1 MVAVLLNGVDNA
13 NMSNTKQLK
22 QYARQMARK
31 YGIDPELFV
40 RQIQMESGFNPR
52 AKSGA
57 GAVGI
62 AQFMPS
68 TAKGMGFTAGVNPL
82 RDLEMAAKLMAGHLK
97 NNNGRYDL
105 ALAAYNAGQGNVNKH
120 GGVPPFKETQN
131 YVRNILGNKNKRF
144 KTKEALAQVSTN
156 QQPLQGQVQQ
166 GNLYYPQN
174 IERIQNLQLPNPQTM
189 RNTELEQRA
198 IQGMSDFEAALDM
211 FRRGLRS
218 YQELAAQFPNEVA
231 QAGITPEMQ
240 GSFLPQDIRDVMNE
254 AASVRPSNADIEAAN
269 QRVSQQNKE
278 IQDAVAQREQALRD
292 FMQQQ
297 YLAQRQDIANNPAL
311 QRGGYQVNPNNAYN
325 EMVSGVLGSAF
336 SNQPYSGPSL
346 DDIARRRYEAQIANQ
361 YGIPYDQ
368 LVAAQD
374 AVYKNTVEAAKQN
387 MQNAIIMYQR
397 GEINTAELMKA
408 MQANQAAV
416 NKMQQGANEKYL
428 EFLGKVAPNMITQ
441 AGGIQRANINA
452 QSDTNRQAGV
462 NAANMANNYANAN
475 YGLYGQVYG
484 DLTDTNI
491 AEAQMLAKKYGLDT
505 NNMTQQDWIAL
516 ARAKQDED
524 TRRYE
529 QDRNINNFYKTA
541 TGLGAASQVY
551 NLDPTALANQFG
563 VSIDPAST
571 QIRPT
576 VRTNQTLSPS
586 GLFQGL
592 IPQVQS
598 RNQMLEQEMNNNG
611 VTY

>member
-1 MVAVLLNGVDNA
+1 MTNNK
-13 NMSNTKQLK
+13 NQLK
-22 QYARQMARK
+22 QYAKQMARK

-131 YVRNILGNKNKRF
+131 YVRNILGKNNNKNKRF
-144 KTKEALAQVSTN
+144 KTKEVLAQVSTN
-156 QQPLQGQVQQ
+156 QQPLQGQIQQ
-166 GNLYYPQN
+166 SNLSYPQG

-278 IQDAVAQREQALRD
+278 IQDVLAQREQGLRD

-311 QRGGYQVNPNNAYN
+311 QRGGYYLDPRDAELAIRGRTAIGLATGHPEMIGNAN
-325 EMVSGVLGSAF
+325 
-336 SNQPYSGPSL
+336 
-346 DDIARRRYEAQIANQ
+346 DIARARYEAQIANQ

-374 AVYKNTVEAAKQN
+374 AVYKNAVEAAKQN

-397 GEINTAELMKA
+397 GDINTAELMKA
-408 MQANQAAV
+408 MQANQATV
-416 NKMQQGANEKYL
+416 NGMQQGANEKYL
-428 EFLGKVAPNMITQ
+428 EFLGKVVPDMVTQ
-441 AGGIQRANINA
+441 AGGVQRAGINA
-452 QSDTNRQAGV
+452 QSDINRQAGV

-491 AEAQMLAKKYGLDT
+491 AEAQMLAKKYGIDA

-516 ARAKQDED
+516 AKAKQDED
-524 TRRYE
+524 TRRYN
-529 QDRNINNFYKTA
+529 QDRNVNNYYKLT

-551 NLDPTALANQFG
+551 NLDPVALANQFG
-563 VSIDPAST
+563 VPIDQAST

>member
-1 MVAVLLNGVDNA
+1 MTNSKN
-13 NMSNTKQLK
+13 QLK
-22 QYARQMARK
+22 QYARQMAQK

-82 RDLEMAAKLMAGHLK
+82 RDLEMAAKLMAGHLR

-131 YVRNILGNKNKRF
+131 YVRNILGKKNKRF

-189 RNTELEQRA
+189 RNPELEQRA

-240 GSFLPQDIRDVMNE
+240 GSFLPQDVRDIMNE
-254 AASVRPSNADIEAAN
+254 AAAVRPSNADIEAAN

-278 IQDAVAQREQALRD
+278 IQNTLTQREQALRD

-297 YLAQRQDIANNPAL
+297 YLAQRQDIANNPTL
-311 QRGGYQVNPNNAYN
+311 QRGGYYLDPRDAELAIRGRTAIGLATGRPDMIGNAN
-325 EMVSGVLGSAF
+325 
-336 SNQPYSGPSL
+336 
-346 DDIARRRYEAQIANQ
+346 DIARARYEAQIANQ

-397 GEINTAELMKA
+397 GDINTAELMKA
-408 MQANQAAV
+408 MQSNQAAV
-416 NKMQQGANEKYL
+416 NSMQQGANEKYL
-428 EFLGKVAPNMITQ
+428 EFLGKVVPDMVTQ
-441 AGGIQRANINA
+441 AGGVQRANINA

-491 AEAQMLAKKYGLDT
+491 AEAQMLARKYGYDL

-524 TRRYE
+524 TRRYT

>member
-1 MVAVLLNGVDNA
+1 MTN
-13 NMSNTKQLK
+13 SNKNKLI

-52 AKSGA
+52 AKSKA

-82 RDLEMAAKLMAGHLK
+82 LDLEMAAKLMVGHLR

-105 ALAAYNAGQGNVNKH
+105 ALAAYNAGQGNVNKY

-131 YVRNILGNKNKRF
+131 YVRNILGNKNKRI

-189 RNTELEQRA
+189 RNPELEQRA

-240 GSFLPQDIRDVMNE
+240 GSFLPQDVRDIMNE
-254 AASVRPSNADIEAAN
+254 AAAVRPSNADIEAAN

-278 IQDAVAQREQALRD
+278 IRDTLSQREQGLRD

-311 QRGGYQVNPNNAYN
+311 QRGGYNVNPDNAYS
-325 EMVSGVLGSAF
+325 EMVSGVLGSTF
-336 SNQPYSGPSL
+336 SNNPYSGPSL
-346 DDIARRRYEAQIANQ
+346 DDIARRRYEAQVANQ

-374 AVYKNTVEAAKQN
+374 AVYKNTVDAAKQN

-397 GEINTAELMKA
+397 GDMNTAELMKA

-416 NKMQQGANEKYL
+416 NGMQQKADEKYL
-428 EFLGKVAPNMITQ
+428 ELLGKIGSNAVTQ
-441 AGGIQRANINA
+441 AGGVQRANINA
-452 QSDTNRQAGV
+452 QSDANRQAGV

-491 AEAQMLAKKYGLDT
+491 AEAQMLAKKYGYDL

-524 TRRYE
+524 NRRYN
-529 QDRNINNFYKTA
+529 QDRDINNFYKTA

-563 VSIDPAST
+563 VPINPETT

>member
-1 MVAVLLNGVDNA
+1 MVNNK
-13 NMSNTKQLK
+13 NQLK
-22 QYARQMARK
+22 QYARQMALK

-120 GGVPPFKETQN
+120 KGVPPFKETQN
-131 YVRNILGNKNKRF
+131 YVRNILGGKSPKQF

-156 QQPLQGQVQQ
+156 QAPLQGQIQQ
-166 GNLYYPQN
+166 AQNAGLYYPQG
-174 IERIQNLQLPNPQTM
+174 IERVQNLQLPNPQTM

-198 IQGMSDFEAALDM
+198 VQGMSDFETALDM
-211 FRRGLRS
+211 FRRGMRS

-231 QAGITPEMQ
+231 QAGITPDMQ
-240 GSFLPQDIRDVMNE
+240 GSFLPQDLRDVMNE
-254 AASVRPSNADIEAAN
+254 AASIRPTNQDIEAAN
-269 QRVSQQNKE
+269 QRISQQNKT
-278 IQDAVAQREQALRD
+278 IQDAVGQREQALRD

-311 QRGGYQVNPNNAYN
+311 QRGGYYLDPRDAELAIRGRAAIGLATGRPDMIGNAN
-325 EMVSGVLGSAF
+325 
-336 SNQPYSGPSL
+336 
-346 DDIARRRYEAQIANQ
+346 DIARARYEAQIANQ

-397 GEINTAELMKA
+397 GEMNTAELMKA

-416 NKMQQGANEKYL
+416 NSMRQGANEKYL
-428 EFLGKVAPNMITQ
+428 EFLGKVAPAMVNQ
-441 AGGIQRANINA
+441 AGGIQRASINA
-452 QSDTNRQAGV
+452 QSDVNRQAGV

-475 YGLYGQVYG
+475 YGLYGQVYNN
-484 DLTDTNI
+484 LTDTNI
-491 AEAQMLAKKYGLDT
+491 AEAQILARKYGYDI
-505 NNMTQQDWIAL
+505 NNMTQQDWIAV
-516 ARAKQDED
+516 AKAKQDED

-551 NLDPTALANQFG
+551 NLDPVALANQTG
-563 VSIDPAST
+563 VTINQDAT

-576 VRTNQTLSPS
+576 TRTNQTLTPS

-598 RNQMLEQEMNNNG
+598 RNQALEEEMQNNG

>member
-1 MVAVLLNGVDNA
+1 MTNSKN
-13 NMSNTKQLK
+13 QLK
-22 QYARQMARK
+22 QYARQMAQK

-52 AKSGA
+52 AKSSA

-82 RDLEMAAKLMAGHLK
+82 RDLEMAAKLMAGHLR

-120 GGVPPFKETQN
+120 GGVPPFRETQN
-131 YVRNILGNKNKRF
+131 YVRNILGNKNKRI

-189 RNTELEQRA
+189 RNPELEQRA
-198 IQGMSDFEAALDM
+198 VQGMSDFEAALDM

-240 GSFLPQDIRDVMNE
+240 GSFLPQDVRDIMNE
-254 AASVRPSNADIEAAN
+254 AAAVRPSNADIEAAN

-278 IQDAVAQREQALRD
+278 IQDVLSQREQGLRD

-297 YLAQRQDIANNPAL
+297 YQAQRQDVANNPTL
-311 QRGGYQVNPNNAYN
+311 QRGGYYLDPRDAELAIRGRTAIGLATGRPDMIGNAN
-325 EMVSGVLGSAF
+325 
-336 SNQPYSGPSL
+336 
-346 DDIARRRYEAQIANQ
+346 DIARARYEAQIANQ

-397 GEINTAELMKA
+397 GDINTAELMKA
-408 MQANQAAV
+408 LQSNQATV
-416 NKMQQGANEKYL
+416 NNMQKDANEKYL
-428 EFLGKVAPNMITQ
+428 EFLGKVVPDMVTQ
-441 AGGIQRANINA
+441 AGGVQRAGINA

-491 AEAQMLAKKYGLDT
+491 AEAQMLARKYGYDL

-529 QDRNINNFYKTA
+529 QDRNINNYYKT
-541 TGLGAASQVY
+541 TMGLGAASQVY

-563 VSIDPAST
+563 IPIDPAST

>member
-1 MVAVLLNGVDNA
+1 
-13 NMSNTKQLK
+13 
-22 QYARQMARK
+22 MARK

-82 RDLEMAAKLMAGHLK
+82 RDLEMAAKLMAGHLR

-131 YVRNILGNKNKRF
+131 YVRNILGKKNKRF

-156 QQPLQGQVQQ
+156 QQPLRGQVQQ

-189 RNTELEQRA
+189 RNPELEQRA

-240 GSFLPQDIRDVMNE
+240 GSFLPQDVRDIMNE
-254 AASVRPSNADIEAAN
+254 AAAVRPSNADVEAAN

-278 IQDAVAQREQALRD
+278 IQNVLAQREQALRD

-297 YLAQRQDIANNPAL
+297 YQAQRQDIANNPTL
-311 QRGGYQVNPNNAYN
+311 QRGGYYLDPRDAELAIRGRTAIGLATGRPDMIGNAN
-325 EMVSGVLGSAF
+325 
-336 SNQPYSGPSL
+336 
-346 DDIARRRYEAQIANQ
+346 DIARARYEAQIANQ

-397 GEINTAELMKA
+397 GDMNTAELMKA

-491 AEAQMLAKKYGLDT
+491 AEAQMLAKKYGIDT

>member
-1 MVAVLLNGVDNA
+1 MTNN
-13 NMSNTKQLK
+13 NNKNKLK

-40 RQIQMESGFNPR
+40 KQIQMESGFNPR

-68 TAKGMGFTAGVNPL
+68 TAKGMGFTAGIDPL
-82 RDLEMAAKLMAGHLK
+82 QDLEMAAKLMAGHLR

-120 GGVPPFKETQN
+120 GGVPPFKETRN
-131 YVRNILGNKNKRF
+131 YVRNILNGKRQF

-166 GNLYYPQN
+166 ANLSHPQG
-174 IERIQNLQLPNPQTM
+174 IERVQSLQLPNPQTM
-189 RNTELEQRA
+189 RNAELEQRA
-198 IQGMSDFEAALDM
+198 TQGMSDFEAALDM

-218 YQELAAQFPNEVA
+218 YQELASQFPNEVA

-240 GSFLPQDIRDVMNE
+240 GSFLPQDVRDIMNE
-254 AASVRPSNADIEAAN
+254 AAAVRPSSADIEAAN
-269 QRVSQQNKE
+269 QRVSQQNRE
-278 IQDAVAQREQALRD
+278 IQDTVAQREQALRD

-297 YLAQRQDIANNPAL
+297 YLAQRRDIANNPAL
-311 QRGGYQVNPNNAYN
+311 QRGGYYLDPDQAAYSL
-325 EMVSGVLGSAF
+325 MGDTALGLAYGRPDMIKGVEDA
-336 SNQPYSGPSL
+336 
-346 DDIARRRYEAQIANQ
+346 ARARYQANIANQ

-397 GEINTAELMKA
+397 GDMTTAELMKA

-416 NKMQQGANEKYL
+416 NGMQQGANEKYL
-428 EFLGKVAPNMITQ
+428 EFLGKVVPNMVTQ
-441 AGGIQRANINA
+441 AGGVQRAGINA

-462 NAANMANNYANAN
+462 NAANIANNYANAN

-484 DLTDTNI
+484 NLTDTNI
-491 AEAQMLAKKYGLDT
+491 AEAQMLARKYGYDL
-505 NNMTQQDWIAL
+505 NNMTQQDWIAV
-516 ARAKQDED
+516 AKAKQDED
-524 TRRYE
+524 TRRYN
-529 QDRNINNFYKTA
+529 QDRNVNNYYKLT

-551 NLDPTALANQFG
+551 NLDPVALANQFG
-563 VSIDPAST
+563 VPINQEAT

-576 VRTNQTLSPS
+576 VKTNRTLSPS

>member
-1 MVAVLLNGVDNA
+1 MTNSKN
-13 NMSNTKQLK
+13 QLK
-22 QYARQMARK
+22 QYARQMAQK

-52 AKSGA
+52 AKSSA

-68 TAKGMGFTAGVNPL
+68 TAKGMGFTAGINPL

-131 YVRNILGNKNKRF
+131 YVRNILGNKNKRI

-189 RNTELEQRA
+189 RNPELEQRA
-198 IQGMSDFEAALDM
+198 VQGMSDFEAALDM

-240 GSFLPQDIRDVMNE
+240 GSFLPQDVRDIMNE
-254 AASVRPSNADIEAAN
+254 AAAVRPSNADIEAAN

-278 IQDAVAQREQALRD
+278 IQNTLTQREQALRD

-297 YLAQRQDIANNPAL
+297 YLAQRQDIANNPTL
-311 QRGGYQVNPNNAYN
+311 QRGGYYLDPRDAELAIRGRTAIGLATGRPDMIGNAN
-325 EMVSGVLGSAF
+325 
-336 SNQPYSGPSL
+336 
-346 DDIARRRYEAQIANQ
+346 DIARARYEAQIANQ

-397 GEINTAELMKA
+397 GDINTAELMKA
-408 MQANQAAV
+408 MQSNQATV
-416 NKMQQGANEKYL
+416 NNMQKDANEKYL
-428 EFLGKVAPNMITQ
+428 EFLGKVVPDMVTQ
-441 AGGIQRANINA
+441 AGGVQRAGINA

-491 AEAQMLAKKYGLDT
+491 AEAQMLARKYGYDL

-529 QDRNINNFYKTA
+529 QDRNINNYYKT
-541 TGLGAASQVY
+541 TMGLGAASQVY

-563 VSIDPAST
+563 IPIDPAST

>member
-1 MVAVLLNGVDNA
+1 
-13 NMSNTKQLK
+13 
-22 QYARQMARK
+22 MAQK

-52 AKSGA
+52 AKSSA

-82 RDLEMAAKLMAGHLK
+82 RDLEMAAKLMAGHLR

-120 GGVPPFKETQN
+120 GGVPPFRETQN
-131 YVRNILGNKNKRF
+131 YVRNILGNKNKRI

-189 RNTELEQRA
+189 RNPELEQRA
-198 IQGMSDFEAALDM
+198 VQGMSDFEAALDM

-240 GSFLPQDIRDVMNE
+240 GSFLPQDVRDIMNE
-254 AASVRPSNADIEAAN
+254 AAAVRPSNADIEAAN

-278 IQDAVAQREQALRD
+278 IQDVLSQREQGLRD

-297 YLAQRQDIANNPAL
+297 YQAQRQDIANNPTL
-311 QRGGYQVNPNNAYN
+311 QRGGYYLDPRDAELAIRGRTAIGLATGRPDMIGNAN
-325 EMVSGVLGSAF
+325 
-336 SNQPYSGPSL
+336 
-346 DDIARRRYEAQIANQ
+346 DIARARYEAQIANQ

-397 GEINTAELMKA
+397 GDINTAELMKA
-408 MQANQAAV
+408 LQSNQATV
-416 NKMQQGANEKYL
+416 NNMQKDANEKYL
-428 EFLGKVAPNMITQ
+428 EFLGKVVPDMVTQ
-441 AGGIQRANINA
+441 AGGVQRAGINA

-491 AEAQMLAKKYGLDT
+491 AEAQMLARKYGYDL

-529 QDRNINNFYKTA
+529 QDRNINNYYKT
-541 TGLGAASQVY
+541 TMGLGAASQVY

-563 VSIDPAST
+563 IPIDPAST

>member
-1 MVAVLLNGVDNA
+1 MTINKN
-13 NMSNTKQLK
+13 QLK

-31 YGIDPELFV
+31 YGINPELFV

-68 TAKGMGFTAGVNPL
+68 TAKGMGFTAGINPL
-82 RDLEMAAKLMAGHLK
+82 RDLEMAAKLMAGHLR

-131 YVRNILGNKNKRF
+131 YVRNILGKNNNNKRF

-189 RNTELEQRA
+189 RNPELEQRA

-240 GSFLPQDIRDVMNE
+240 GSFLPQDVRDIMNE
-254 AASVRPSNADIEAAN
+254 AAAVGPSNADVEAAN
-269 QRVSQQNKE
+269 QRASQQNKE
-278 IQDAVAQREQALRD
+278 IQDVLSQREQALRD

-311 QRGGYQVNPNNAYN
+311 QRGGYYLDPRDAELAIRGRTAIGLATGRPDMIGNAN
-325 EMVSGVLGSAF
+325 
-336 SNQPYSGPSL
+336 
-346 DDIARRRYEAQIANQ
+346 DIARARYEAQIANQ

-408 MQANQAAV
+408 MQSNQAAV

-491 AEAQMLAKKYGLDT
+491 AEAQMLAKKYGIDT

-524 TRRYE
+524 TRRYT

-563 VSIDPAST
+563 VPINPETT

>member
-1 MVAVLLNGVDNA
+1 
-13 NMSNTKQLK
+13 
-22 QYARQMARK
+22 MAQK

-52 AKSGA
+52 AKSSA

-131 YVRNILGNKNKRF
+131 YVRNILGNKNKRI

-189 RNTELEQRA
+189 RNPELEQRA
-198 IQGMSDFEAALDM
+198 VQGMSDFEAALDM

-240 GSFLPQDIRDVMNE
+240 GSFLPQDVRDIMNE
-254 AASVRPSNADIEAAN
+254 AAAVRPSNADIEAAN

-278 IQDAVAQREQALRD
+278 IQNTLTQREQALRD

-297 YLAQRQDIANNPAL
+297 YLAQRQDIANNPTL
-311 QRGGYQVNPNNAYN
+311 QRGGYYLDPRDAELAIRGRTAIGLATGRPDMIGNAN
-325 EMVSGVLGSAF
+325 
-336 SNQPYSGPSL
+336 
-346 DDIARRRYEAQIANQ
+346 DIARARYEAQIANQ

-397 GEINTAELMKA
+397 GDINTAELMKA
-408 MQANQAAV
+408 MQSNQATV
-416 NKMQQGANEKYL
+416 NNMQKDANEKYL
-428 EFLGKVAPNMITQ
+428 EFLGKVVPDMVTQ
-441 AGGIQRANINA
+441 AGGVQRAGINA

-491 AEAQMLAKKYGLDT
+491 AEAQMLARKYGYDL

-524 TRRYE
+524 TRRYT

>member
-1 MVAVLLNGVDNA
+1 MTNSKN
-13 NMSNTKQLK
+13 QLK
-22 QYARQMARK
+22 QYARQMAQK

-52 AKSGA
+52 AKSSA

-82 RDLEMAAKLMAGHLK
+82 RDLEMAAKLMAGHLR

-120 GGVPPFKETQN
+120 GGVPPFRETQN
-131 YVRNILGNKNKRF
+131 YVRNILGNKNKII

-189 RNTELEQRA
+189 RNPELEQRA
-198 IQGMSDFEAALDM
+198 VQGMSDFEAALDM

-240 GSFLPQDIRDVMNE
+240 GSFLPQDVRDIMNE
-254 AASVRPSNADIEAAN
+254 AAAVRPSNADIEAAN

-278 IQDAVAQREQALRD
+278 IQDVLSQREQGLRD

-297 YLAQRQDIANNPAL
+297 YQAQRQDVANNPTL
-311 QRGGYQVNPNNAYN
+311 QRGGYYLDPRDAELAIRGRTAIGLATGRPDMIGNAN
-325 EMVSGVLGSAF
+325 
-336 SNQPYSGPSL
+336 
-346 DDIARRRYEAQIANQ
+346 DIARARYEAQIANQ

-397 GEINTAELMKA
+397 GDINTAELMKA
-408 MQANQAAV
+408 LQSNQATV
-416 NKMQQGANEKYL
+416 NNMQKDANEKYL
-428 EFLGKVAPNMITQ
+428 EFLGKVVPDMVTQ
-441 AGGIQRANINA
+441 AGGVQRAGINA

-491 AEAQMLAKKYGLDT
+491 AEAQMLARKYGYDL

-529 QDRNINNFYKTA
+529 QDRNINNYYKT
-541 TGLGAASQVY
+541 TMGLGAASQVY

-563 VSIDPAST
+563 IPIDPAST

>member
-1 MVAVLLNGVDNA
+1 M
-13 NMSNTKQLK
+13 
-22 QYARQMARK
+22 
-31 YGIDPELFV
+31 
-40 RQIQMESGFNPR
+40 
-52 AKSGA
+52 
-57 GAVGI
+57 
-62 AQFMPS
+62 
-68 TAKGMGFTAGVNPL
+68 
-82 RDLEMAAKLMAGHLK
+82 
-97 NNNGRYDL
+97 
-105 ALAAYNAGQGNVNKH
+105 NKH

-131 YVRNILGNKNKRF
+131 YVRNILGKKNKRI
-144 KTKEALAQVSTN
+144 KTKEVLAQVSTN
-156 QQPLQGQVQQ
+156 QQPLQGQIQQ
-166 GNLYYPQN
+166 SNLSYPQG

-189 RNTELEQRA
+189 RNPELEQRA

-240 GSFLPQDIRDVMNE
+240 GSFLPQDVRDIMNE
-254 AASVRPSNADIEAAN
+254 AAAVRPSNADIEAAN

-278 IQDAVAQREQALRD
+278 IQNTLTQREQALRD

-311 QRGGYQVNPNNAYN
+311 QRGGYHVNPDNAYN

-408 MQANQAAV
+408 MQSNQAAV

-491 AEAQMLAKKYGLDT
+491 AEAQMLAKKYGIDT

-524 TRRYE
+524 TRRYT

-563 VSIDPAST
+563 VPIDPAST

>member
-1 MVAVLLNGVDNA
+1 MTNSKN
-13 NMSNTKQLK
+13 QLK
-22 QYARQMARK
+22 QYARQMAQK

-68 TAKGMGFTAGVNPL
+68 TAKSMGFTAGVNPL
-82 RDLEMAAKLMAGHLK
+82 RDLEMAAKLMAGHLR

-131 YVRNILGNKNKRF
+131 YVRNILGNKNKRI

-189 RNTELEQRA
+189 RNPELEQRA

-240 GSFLPQDIRDVMNE
+240 GSFLPQDVRDIMNE
-254 AASVRPSNADIEAAN
+254 AAAVRPSNADIEAAN

-278 IQDAVAQREQALRD
+278 IQNTLTQREQALRD

-297 YLAQRQDIANNPAL
+297 YLAQRQDIANNPTL
-311 QRGGYQVNPNNAYN
+311 QRGGYYLDPRDAELAIRGRTAIGLATGRPDMIGNAN
-325 EMVSGVLGSAF
+325 
-336 SNQPYSGPSL
+336 
-346 DDIARRRYEAQIANQ
+346 DIARARYEAQIANQ

-397 GEINTAELMKA
+397 GDINTAELMKA
-408 MQANQAAV
+408 MQSNQAAV
-416 NKMQQGANEKYL
+416 NSMQQGANEKYL
-428 EFLGKVAPNMITQ
+428 EFLGKVVPDMVTQ
-441 AGGIQRANINA
+441 AGGVQRANINA

-491 AEAQMLAKKYGLDT
+491 AEAQMLARKYGYDL

-524 TRRYE
+524 TRRYT

>member
-1 MVAVLLNGVDNA
+1 MKYDK
-13 NMSNTKQLK
+13 KQLI

-31 YGIDPELFV
+31 YGINPELFV

-131 YVRNILGNKNKRF
+131 YVRNILGKNNKNKRF

-166 GNLYYPQN
+166 GDLYYPQG

-198 IQGMSDFEAALDM
+198 IQSMSDFEAALDM

-254 AASVRPSNADIEAAN
+254 AAAVRPSNADVEAAN

-278 IQDAVAQREQALRD
+278 IQDVLSQREQALRD

-297 YLAQRQDIANNPAL
+297 YQAQRQDIANNPAL
-311 QRGGYQVNPNNAYN
+311 QRGGYYLDPRDAELAIRGRTAIGLATGRPDMRGNAN
-325 EMVSGVLGSAF
+325 
-336 SNQPYSGPSL
+336 
-346 DDIARRRYEAQIANQ
+346 DIARARYEAQIANQ

-441 AGGIQRANINA
+441 AGGVQRANINA
-452 QSDTNRQAGV
+452 QSDINRQAGV

-491 AEAQMLAKKYGLDT
+491 AEAQMLAKKYGIDI

-524 TRRYE
+524 TRRYT

-563 VSIDPAST
+563 VPIDPAST

>member
-1 MVAVLLNGVDNA
+1 MTNSKN
-13 NMSNTKQLK
+13 QLK
-22 QYARQMARK
+22 QYARQMAQK

-68 TAKGMGFTAGVNPL
+68 TAKSMGFTAGVNPL

-131 YVRNILGNKNKRF
+131 YVRNILGNKNKRI

-189 RNTELEQRA
+189 RNPELEQRA

-240 GSFLPQDIRDVMNE
+240 GSFLPQDVRDIMNE
-254 AASVRPSNADIEAAN
+254 AAAVRPSNADIEAAN

-278 IQDAVAQREQALRD
+278 IQNTLTQREQALRD

-297 YLAQRQDIANNPAL
+297 YLAQRQDIANNPTL
-311 QRGGYQVNPNNAYN
+311 QRGGYYLDPRDAELAIRGRTAIGLATGRPDMIGNAN
-325 EMVSGVLGSAF
+325 
-336 SNQPYSGPSL
+336 
-346 DDIARRRYEAQIANQ
+346 DIARARYEAQIANQ

-397 GEINTAELMKA
+397 GDINTAELMKA
-408 MQANQAAV
+408 MQSNQAAV
-416 NKMQQGANEKYL
+416 NSMQQGANEKYL
-428 EFLGKVAPNMITQ
+428 EFLGKVVPDMVTQ
-441 AGGIQRANINA
+441 AGGVQRANINA

-491 AEAQMLAKKYGLDT
+491 AEAQMLARKYGYDL

-529 QDRNINNFYKTA
+529 QDRNINNYYKT
-541 TGLGAASQVY
+541 TMGLGAASQVY

-563 VSIDPAST
+563 IPIDPAST

>member
-1 MVAVLLNGVDNA
+1 MTNNK
-13 NMSNTKQLK
+13 NQLK

-52 AKSGA
+52 AKSDA

-68 TAKGMGFTAGVNPL
+68 TAKGMGFTAGINPL
-82 RDLEMAAKLMAGHLK
+82 RDLEMAAKLMAGHLR

-131 YVRNILGNKNKRF
+131 YVRNILGKNNNKKRI
-144 KTKEALAQVSTN
+144 KTKEVLAQVSTN
-156 QQPLQGQVQQ
+156 QQPLQGQIQQ
-166 GNLYYPQN
+166 SNLSYPQG
-174 IERIQNLQLPNPQTM
+174 IERVQNLQLPNPQTM
-189 RNTELEQRA
+189 RNPELEQRA

-218 YQELAAQFPNEVA
+218 YQELAAQFPNEVT

-254 AASVRPSNADIEAAN
+254 AAAVRPSNADIEAAN
-269 QRVSQQNKE
+269 QRVSQQNEE
-278 IQDAVAQREQALRD
+278 IQNTLAQREQALRD

-297 YLAQRQDIANNPAL
+297 YQAQRQDIANNPAL
-311 QRGGYQVNPNNAYN
+311 QRGGYYLDPRDAELAIRGRTAIGLATGRPDMIGNAN
-325 EMVSGVLGSAF
+325 
-336 SNQPYSGPSL
+336 
-346 DDIARRRYEAQIANQ
+346 DIARARYEAQIANQ

-397 GEINTAELMKA
+397 GEMNTAELMKA
-408 MQANQAAV
+408 LQANQAAV
-416 NKMQQGANEKYL
+416 NNMQKDANEKYL

-452 QSDTNRQAGV
+452 QSDANRQAGV
-462 NAANMANNYANAN
+462 NAANIANNYANAN

-491 AEAQMLAKKYGLDT
+491 AEAQMLAKKYGIDT

-516 ARAKQDED
+516 AKAKQDED

>member
-1 MVAVLLNGVDNA
+1 MTNNK
-13 NMSNTKQLK
+13 NQLK

-57 GAVGI
+57 GAIGI

-82 RDLEMAAKLMAGHLK
+82 LDLEMAAKLMAGHLR

-131 YVRNILGNKNKRF
+131 YVRNILGNKNKRI

-189 RNTELEQRA
+189 RNPELEQRA
-198 IQGMSDFEAALDM
+198 IKGMSDFEAALDM

-240 GSFLPQDIRDVMNE
+240 GSFLPQDVRDMMNE
-254 AASVRPSNADIEAAN
+254 AAAVRPSNADVEAAN

-278 IQDAVAQREQALRD
+278 IQDVLSQREQGLRD

-297 YLAQRQDIANNPAL
+297 YLAQRQDIANNPTL
-311 QRGGYQVNPNNAYN
+311 QRGGYYLDPRDAELAIRGRTAIGLATGRPDMIGNAN
-325 EMVSGVLGSAF
+325 
-336 SNQPYSGPSL
+336 
-346 DDIARRRYEAQIANQ
+346 DIALARYQAQIANQ

-397 GEINTAELMKA
+397 GDINTAELMKA

-416 NKMQQGANEKYL
+416 NNMQKNADEKYL
-428 EFLGKVAPNMITQ
+428 EFLGKVTPHMVTQ

-452 QSDTNRQAGV
+452 QSDANRQAGV

-491 AEAQMLAKKYGLDT
+491 AEAQMLAKKYGYDL
-505 NNMTQQDWIAL
+505 NNMTQQDWIAV
-516 ARAKQDED
+516 AKAKQDED
-524 TRRYE
+524 TRRYN
-529 QDRNINNFYKTA
+529 QDRDINNFYKTA

-563 VSIDPAST
+563 VPIDPAST

>member
-1 MVAVLLNGVDNA
+1 MTNNK
-13 NMSNTKQLK
+13 NQLK

-57 GAVGI
+57 GAIGI

-68 TAKGMGFTAGVNPL
+68 TAKGMGFTAGINPL
-82 RDLEMAAKLMAGHLK
+82 LDLEMAAKLMAGHLR

-131 YVRNILGNKNKRF
+131 YVRNILGNKNKRI

-189 RNTELEQRA
+189 RNPELEQRA

-240 GSFLPQDIRDVMNE
+240 GSFLPQDVRDMMNE
-254 AASVRPSNADIEAAN
+254 AAAVRPSNADVEAAN

-278 IQDAVAQREQALRD
+278 IQDVLSQREQGLRD

-297 YLAQRQDIANNPAL
+297 YLAQRQDIANNPTL
-311 QRGGYQVNPNNAYN
+311 QRGGYYLDPRDAELAIRGRTAIGLATGRPDMIGNAN
-325 EMVSGVLGSAF
+325 
-336 SNQPYSGPSL
+336 
-346 DDIARRRYEAQIANQ
+346 DIALARYQAQIANQ

-397 GEINTAELMKA
+397 GDMNTAELMKA

-416 NKMQQGANEKYL
+416 NGMQKDANEKYL
-428 EFLGKVAPNMITQ
+428 EFLGKVVPDMVTQ
-441 AGGIQRANINA
+441 AGGVQRAGINA
-452 QSDTNRQAGV
+452 QSDANRQAGV

-491 AEAQMLAKKYGLDT
+491 AEAQMLARKYGYDL

-524 TRRYE
+524 TRRYT

-563 VSIDPAST
+563 VPINPETT

>member
-1 MVAVLLNGVDNA
+1 M
-13 NMSNTKQLK
+13 
-22 QYARQMARK
+22 
-31 YGIDPELFV
+31 I
-40 RQIQMESGFNPR
+40 
-52 AKSGA
+52 
-57 GAVGI
+57 
-62 AQFMPS
+62 
-68 TAKGMGFTAGVNPL
+68 KGY
-82 RDLEMAAKLMAGHLK
+82 E
-97 NNNGRYDL
+97 
-105 ALAAYNAGQGNVNKH
+105 
-120 GGVPPFKETQN
+120 
-131 YVRNILGNKNKRF
+131 
-144 KTKEALAQVSTN
+144 
-156 QQPLQGQVQQ
+156 
-166 GNLYYPQN
+166 
-174 IERIQNLQLPNPQTM
+174 
-189 RNTELEQRA
+189 
-198 IQGMSDFEAALDM
+198 
-211 FRRGLRS
+211 
-218 YQELAAQFPNEVA
+218 
-231 QAGITPEMQ
+231 
-240 GSFLPQDIRDVMNE
+240 
-254 AASVRPSNADIEAAN
+254 
-269 QRVSQQNKE
+269 
-278 IQDAVAQREQALRD
+278 DAVRAR
-292 FMQQQ
+292 
-297 YLAQRQDIANNPAL
+297 
-311 QRGGYQVNPNNAYN
+311 YQ
-325 EMVSGVLGSAF
+325 
-336 SNQPYSGPSL
+336 
-346 DDIARRRYEAQIANQ
+346 AQIANQ

-397 GEINTAELMKA
+397 GEMNTAELMKA

-491 AEAQMLAKKYGLDT
+491 AEAQMLAKKYGIDT

-524 TRRYE
+524 TRRYT

>member
-1 MVAVLLNGVDNA
+1 
-13 NMSNTKQLK
+13 
-22 QYARQMARK
+22 MARK

-82 RDLEMAAKLMAGHLK
+82 LDLEMAAKLMAGHLR

-131 YVRNILGNKNKRF
+131 YVRNILGNKNKRI

-189 RNTELEQRA
+189 RNPELEQRA

-240 GSFLPQDIRDVMNE
+240 GSFLPQDVRDIMNE
-254 AASVRPSNADIEAAN
+254 AAAVRPSNADVEAAN

-278 IQDAVAQREQALRD
+278 IQDVLSQREQALRD

-311 QRGGYQVNPNNAYN
+311 QRGGYYLDPRDAELAIRGRTAIGLATGHPDMIGNAN
-325 EMVSGVLGSAF
+325 
-336 SNQPYSGPSL
+336 
-346 DDIARRRYEAQIANQ
+346 DIARARYEAQIANQ

-397 GEINTAELMKA
+397 GDINTAELMKA
-408 MQANQAAV
+408 MQANQATV
-416 NKMQQGANEKYL
+416 NDMQQGANEKYL
-428 EFLGKVAPNMITQ
+428 EFLGKVVPDMVTQ
-441 AGGIQRANINA
+441 AGGVQRAGINA
-452 QSDTNRQAGV
+452 QSDINRQAGV

-491 AEAQMLAKKYGLDT
+491 AEAQMLAKKYGYDL

-524 TRRYE
+524 TRRYN
-529 QDRNINNFYKTA
+529 QDRNVNNYYKLT

-551 NLDPTALANQFG
+551 NLDPVALANQFG
-563 VSIDPAST
+563 VPIDQAST

>member
-1 MVAVLLNGVDNA
+1 MVNNK
-13 NMSNTKQLK
+13 NQLK
-22 QYARQMARK
+22 QYARQMALK

-120 GGVPPFKETQN
+120 KGVPPFKETQN
-131 YVRNILGNKNKRF
+131 YVRNILGGKSPKQF

-156 QQPLQGQVQQ
+156 QAPLQGQIQQ
-166 GNLYYPQN
+166 AQNAGLYYPQG
-174 IERIQNLQLPNPQTM
+174 IERVQNLQLPNPQTM

-198 IQGMSDFEAALDM
+198 VQGMSDFETALDM
-211 FRRGLRS
+211 FRRGMRS

-231 QAGITPEMQ
+231 QAGITPDMQ
-240 GSFLPQDIRDVMNE
+240 GSFLPQDLRDVMNE
-254 AASVRPSNADIEAAN
+254 AASIRPTNQDIEAAN
-269 QRVSQQNKE
+269 QRISQQNKT
-278 IQDAVAQREQALRD
+278 IQDAVGQREQALRD

-311 QRGGYQVNPNNAYN
+311 QRGGYYLDPRDAELAIRGRAAIGLATGRPDMIGNAN
-325 EMVSGVLGSAF
+325 
-336 SNQPYSGPSL
+336 
-346 DDIARRRYEAQIANQ
+346 DIARARYEAQIANQ

-397 GEINTAELMKA
+397 GEMNTAELMKA

-416 NKMQQGANEKYL
+416 NSMRQGANEKYL
-428 EFLGKVAPNMITQ
+428 EFLGKVAPAMVNQ
-441 AGGIQRANINA
+441 AGGIQRASINA
-452 QSDTNRQAGV
+452 QSDINRQAGV

-475 YGLYGQVYG
+475 YGLYGQVYNN
-484 DLTDTNI
+484 LTDTNI
-491 AEAQMLAKKYGLDT
+491 AEAQMLARKYGYDI
-505 NNMTQQDWIAL
+505 NNMTQQDWIAV
-516 ARAKQDED
+516 AKAKQDED

-551 NLDPTALANQFG
+551 NLDPVALANQTG
-563 VSIDPAST
+563 VTINQDAT

-576 VRTNQTLSPS
+576 TRTNQTLTPS

-598 RNQMLEQEMNNNG
+598 RNQALEEEMQNNG

>member
-1 MVAVLLNGVDNA
+1 MTNSKN
-13 NMSNTKQLK
+13 QLK
-22 QYARQMARK
+22 QYARQMAQK

-52 AKSGA
+52 AKSSA

-131 YVRNILGNKNKRF
+131 YVRNILGNKNKRI

-189 RNTELEQRA
+189 RNPELEQRA
-198 IQGMSDFEAALDM
+198 VQGMSDFEAALDM

-240 GSFLPQDIRDVMNE
+240 GSFLPQDVRDIMNE
-254 AASVRPSNADIEAAN
+254 AAAVRPSNADIEAAN

-278 IQDAVAQREQALRD
+278 IQNTLTQREQALRD

-297 YLAQRQDIANNPAL
+297 YLAQRQDIANNPTL
-311 QRGGYQVNPNNAYN
+311 QRGGYYLDPRDAELAIRGRTAIGLATGRPDMIGNAN
-325 EMVSGVLGSAF
+325 
-336 SNQPYSGPSL
+336 
-346 DDIARRRYEAQIANQ
+346 DIARARYEAQIANQ

-397 GEINTAELMKA
+397 GDINTAELMKA
-408 MQANQAAV
+408 MQSNQATV
-416 NKMQQGANEKYL
+416 NNMQKDANEKYL
-428 EFLGKVAPNMITQ
+428 EFLGKVVPDMVTQ
-441 AGGIQRANINA
+441 AGGVQRAGINA

-491 AEAQMLAKKYGLDT
+491 AEAQMLARKYGYDL

-529 QDRNINNFYKTA
+529 QDRNINNYYKT
-541 TGLGAASQVY
+541 TMGLGAASQVY

-563 VSIDPAST
+563 IPIDPAST

>member
-1 MVAVLLNGVDNA
+1 MTNKN
-13 NMSNTKQLK
+13 QLK
-22 QYARQMARK
+22 QYARRMAQK

-82 RDLEMAAKLMAGHLK
+82 RDLEMAAKLMAGHLR

-120 GGVPPFKETQN
+120 GGVPPFRETQN
-131 YVRNILGNKNKRF
+131 YVRNILGGKNNKRQI

-156 QQPLQGQVQQ
+156 QQPLRGQVQQ
-166 GNLYYPQN
+166 ANLSYPQG
-174 IERIQNLQLPNPQTM
+174 IERVQSLQLPNPQTM
-189 RNTELEQRA
+189 RNAELEQRA
-198 IQGMSDFEAALDM
+198 VQEVSDFEAALDM

-240 GSFLPQDIRDVMNE
+240 GSFLPQDVRDIMNE
-254 AASVRPSNADIEAAN
+254 AAAVRPSNADIEAAN
-269 QRVSQQNKE
+269 RRVSQQNKE
-278 IQDAVAQREQALRD
+278 IQDTVAQREQALRD

-297 YLAQRQDIANNPAL
+297 YLIQRQDIANNPAL
-311 QRGGYQVNPNNAYN
+311 QRGGYYIDPDQAAYSLMGDTALGLAYGRP
-325 EMVSGVLGSAF
+325 EMIRGVEDA
-336 SNQPYSGPSL
+336 
-346 DDIARRRYEAQIANQ
+346 ARARYQANIANQ

-368 LVAAQD
+368 LVATQD
-374 AVYKNTVEAAKQN
+374 AIYKNTVEAAKQN

-397 GEINTAELMKA
+397 GEMNTTELMKA

-416 NKMQQGANEKYL
+416 NNMQQGANEKYL
-428 EFLGKVAPNMITQ
+428 EFLGKVVPNMVTQ
-441 AGGIQRANINA
+441 AGGIQRAGINA

-462 NAANMANNYANAN
+462 NAANLANNYANAN

-484 DLTDTNI
+484 NLTDTNI
-491 AEAQMLAKKYGLDT
+491 AEAQMLARKYGYDL
-505 NNMTQQDWIAL
+505 NNMTQQDWIAV
-516 ARAKQDED
+516 AKAKQDED

-541 TGLGAASQVY
+541 TGLSAAAQVY
-551 NLDPTALANQFG
+551 NLDPVALANQAG
-563 VSIDPAST
+563 VTINQDAT

-576 VRTNQTLSPS
+576 VRTNQTLTPS

-598 RNQMLEQEMNNNG
+598 RNQMLEQEMNNNNG

>member
-1 MVAVLLNGVDNA
+1 MTNNK
-13 NMSNTKQLK
+13 NQLK

-57 GAVGI
+57 GAIGI

-82 RDLEMAAKLMAGHLK
+82 RDLEMAAKLMAGHLR

-131 YVRNILGNKNKRF
+131 YVRNILGNKNKRI

-189 RNTELEQRA
+189 RNPELEQRA
-198 IQGMSDFEAALDM
+198 IKGMSDFEAALDM

-240 GSFLPQDIRDVMNE
+240 GSFLPQDVRDIMNE
-254 AASVRPSNADIEAAN
+254 AAAVRPSNADIEAAN

-278 IQDAVAQREQALRD
+278 IQDVLSQREQGLRD

-297 YLAQRQDIANNPAL
+297 YLAQRQDIANNPTL
-311 QRGGYQVNPNNAYN
+311 QRGGYYLDPRDAELAIRGRTAIGLATGRPDMIGNAN
-325 EMVSGVLGSAF
+325 
-336 SNQPYSGPSL
+336 
-346 DDIARRRYEAQIANQ
+346 DIALARYQAQIANQ

-374 AVYKNTVEAAKQN
+374 AVYKNTVEAARQN

-397 GEINTAELMKA
+397 GDMNTAELMKA

-416 NKMQQGANEKYL
+416 NNMQKNADEKYL
-428 EFLGKVAPNMITQ
+428 EFLGKVTPHMVTQ

-491 AEAQMLAKKYGLDT
+491 AEAQMLAKKYGYDL
-505 NNMTQQDWIAL
+505 NNMTQQDWIAV
-516 ARAKQDED
+516 AKAKQDED
-524 TRRYE
+524 TRRYN
-529 QDRNINNFYKTA
+529 QDRDINNFYKTA

-563 VSIDPAST
+563 VPIDPAST

>member
-1 MVAVLLNGVDNA
+1 MVNNK
-13 NMSNTKQLK
+13 NQLK
-22 QYARQMARK
+22 QYARQMALK

-120 GGVPPFKETQN
+120 KGVPPFKETQN
-131 YVRNILGNKNKRF
+131 YVRNILGGKSPKQF

-156 QQPLQGQVQQ
+156 QAPLQGQIQQ
-166 GNLYYPQN
+166 AQNAGLYYPQG
-174 IERIQNLQLPNPQTM
+174 IERVQNLQLPNPQTM

-198 IQGMSDFEAALDM
+198 VQGMSDFETALDM
-211 FRRGLRS
+211 FRRGMRS

-231 QAGITPEMQ
+231 QAGITPDMQ
-240 GSFLPQDIRDVMNE
+240 GSFLPQDLRDVMNE
-254 AASVRPSNADIEAAN
+254 AASIRPTNQDIEAAN
-269 QRVSQQNKE
+269 QRISQQNKT
-278 IQDAVAQREQALRD
+278 IQDAVGQREQALRD

-311 QRGGYQVNPNNAYN
+311 QRGGYYLDPRDAELAIRGRAAIGLATGRPDMIGNAN
-325 EMVSGVLGSAF
+325 
-336 SNQPYSGPSL
+336 
-346 DDIARRRYEAQIANQ
+346 DIARARYEAQIANQ

-397 GEINTAELMKA
+397 GEMNTAELMKA

-416 NKMQQGANEKYL
+416 NSMRQGANEKYL
-428 EFLGKVAPNMITQ
+428 EFLGKVAPAMVNQ
-441 AGGIQRANINA
+441 AGGIQRASINA
-452 QSDTNRQAGV
+452 QSDVNRQAGV

-475 YGLYGQVYG
+475 YGLYGQVYNN
-484 DLTDTNI
+484 LTDTNI
-491 AEAQMLAKKYGLDT
+491 AEAQMLARKYGYDI
-505 NNMTQQDWIAL
+505 NNMTQQDWIAV
-516 ARAKQDED
+516 AKAKQDED

-551 NLDPTALANQFG
+551 NLDPVALANQTG
-563 VSIDPAST
+563 VTINQDAT

-576 VRTNQTLSPS
+576 TRTNQTLTPS

-598 RNQMLEQEMNNNG
+598 RNQALEEEMQNNG

>member
-1 MVAVLLNGVDNA
+1 MTNSKN
-13 NMSNTKQLK
+13 QLK
-22 QYARQMARK
+22 QYARQMALK

-82 RDLEMAAKLMAGHLK
+82 RDLEMAAKLMAGHLR

-131 YVRNILGNKNKRF
+131 YVRNILGKKNKRF

-189 RNTELEQRA
+189 RNPELEKRA

-240 GSFLPQDIRDVMNE
+240 GSFLPQDVRDIMND
-254 AASVRPSNADIEAAN
+254 AAAVRPSNADIEAAN

-278 IQDAVAQREQALRD
+278 IQNTLTQREQALRD

-311 QRGGYQVNPNNAYN
+311 QRGGYYLDPRDAELAIRGRTTIGLATGRPDMIGNAN
-325 EMVSGVLGSAF
+325 
-336 SNQPYSGPSL
+336 
-346 DDIARRRYEAQIANQ
+346 DIARARYEAQIANQ

-408 MQANQAAV
+408 MQSNQAAV

-462 NAANMANNYANAN
+462 NAANIANNYANAN

-491 AEAQMLAKKYGLDT
+491 AEAQMLAKKYGIDT

-524 TRRYE
+524 TRRYT

-563 VSIDPAST
+563 VPIDPAST

>member
-1 MVAVLLNGVDNA
+1 MKNNK
-13 NMSNTKQLK
+13 NQLK
-22 QYARQMARK
+22 QYARKMAQK

-82 RDLEMAAKLMAGHLK
+82 RDLEMAAKLMAGHLR

-120 GGVPPFKETQN
+120 GGVPPFRETQN
-131 YVRNILGNKNKRF
+131 YVRNILGNKNKRI

-189 RNTELEQRA
+189 RNPELEQRA

-240 GSFLPQDIRDVMNE
+240 GSFLPQDVRDIMNE
-254 AASVRPSNADIEAAN
+254 AAAVRPSNADVEAAN

-278 IQDAVAQREQALRD
+278 IQDVLSQREQALRD

-311 QRGGYQVNPNNAYN
+311 QRGGYYLDPRDAELAIRGRTAIGLATGHPDMIGNAN
-325 EMVSGVLGSAF
+325 
-336 SNQPYSGPSL
+336 
-346 DDIARRRYEAQIANQ
+346 DIARARYEAQIANQ

-397 GEINTAELMKA
+397 GDINTAELMKA
-408 MQANQAAV
+408 MQANQATV
-416 NKMQQGANEKYL
+416 NGMQQGANEKYL
-428 EFLGKVAPNMITQ
+428 EFLGKVVPDMVTQ
-441 AGGIQRANINA
+441 AGGVQRAGINA
-452 QSDTNRQAGV
+452 QSDINRQAGV

-491 AEAQMLAKKYGLDT
+491 AEAQMLAKKYGYDL

-524 TRRYE
+524 TRRYN
-529 QDRNINNFYKTA
+529 QDRNVNNYYKLT

-551 NLDPTALANQFG
+551 NLDPVALANQFG
-563 VSIDPAST
+563 VPIDQAST

>member
-1 MVAVLLNGVDNA
+1 MPTTN
-13 NMSNTKQLK
+13 QLK
-22 QYARQMARK
+22 QYARRMARK

-52 AKSGA
+52 VKSGA

-68 TAKGMGFTAGVNPL
+68 TAKSMGFTAGVNPL
-82 RDLEMAAKLMAGHLK
+82 RDLEMAAKLMAGHLR

-120 GGVPPFKETQN
+120 GGVPPFRETQN
-131 YVRNILGNKNKRF
+131 YVRNILGGKNNKRQI

-166 GNLYYPQN
+166 ANLSYPQG
-174 IERIQNLQLPNPQTM
+174 IERVQSLQLPNPQTM

-198 IQGMSDFEAALDM
+198 VQGMSDFEAALDM

-240 GSFLPQDIRDVMNE
+240 GSFLPQDIRDIMNE
-254 AASVRPSNADIEAAN
+254 AAAVRPSNADIEAAN
-269 QRVSQQNKE
+269 QRVFQQNKE
-278 IQDAVAQREQALRD
+278 IQDTVAQREQALRD
-292 FMQQQ
+292 FIQQQ
-297 YLAQRQDIANNPAL
+297 YLAQRRDIANNPTL
-311 QRGGYQVNPNNAYN
+311 QRGGYYVDPDRAVNSL
-325 EMVSGVLGSAF
+325 MGDTVLGIVNNKPEMIRGYEDAV
-336 SNQPYSGPSL
+336 
-346 DDIARRRYEAQIANQ
+346 RTRYQADIANQ

-374 AVYKNTVEAAKQN
+374 AAYKNTVEAAKQN

-397 GEINTAELMKA
+397 GEMNTTELMKA

-416 NKMQQGANEKYL
+416 NNMQQGANEKYL
-428 EFLGKVAPNMITQ
+428 EFLGKVVPNMVTQ
-441 AGGIQRANINA
+441 AGGIQRAGINA

-462 NAANMANNYANAN
+462 NAANLANNYANAN

-484 DLTDTNI
+484 NLTDTNI
-491 AEAQMLAKKYGLDT
+491 AEAQMLARKYGYDL
-505 NNMTQQDWIAL
+505 NNMTQQDWIAV
-516 ARAKQDED
+516 AKAKQDED

-541 TGLGAASQVY
+541 TGLGAAAQVY
-551 NLDPTALANQFG
+551 NLDPVALANQAG
-563 VSIDPAST
+563 VTINQDAT

-576 VRTNQTLSPS
+576 VRTNQTLTPS

-598 RNQMLEQEMNNNG
+598 RNQMLEQEMNNNNG

>member
-1 MVAVLLNGVDNA
+1 MKYDK
-13 NMSNTKQLK
+13 KQLK
-22 QYARQMARK
+22 QYAKQMARK
-31 YGIDPELFV
+31 YGINPELFV

-52 AKSGA
+52 AKSSA
-57 GAVGI
+57 GAVGV

-82 RDLEMAAKLMAGHLK
+82 LDLEMAAKLMAGHLK

-189 RNTELEQRA
+189 RNPELEQRA

-240 GSFLPQDIRDVMNE
+240 GSFLPQDVRDIMNE
-254 AASVRPSNADIEAAN
+254 AAAVRPSNADVEAAN

-278 IQDAVAQREQALRD
+278 IQDVLSQREQGLRD

-297 YLAQRQDIANNPAL
+297 YQTQRQDIANNPAL
-311 QRGGYQVNPNNAYN
+311 QRGGYYLDPRDAELAIRGRTAIGLATGRPDMIGNAN
-325 EMVSGVLGSAF
+325 
-336 SNQPYSGPSL
+336 
-346 DDIARRRYEAQIANQ
+346 DIARARYEAQIANQ

-397 GEINTAELMKA
+397 GDINTAELMKA

-416 NKMQQGANEKYL
+416 NGMQQKADEKYL
-428 EFLGKVAPNMITQ
+428 ELLGKIGSNAVTQ
-441 AGGIQRANINA
+441 AGGVQRANINA

-491 AEAQMLAKKYGLDT
+491 AEAQMLARKYGYDL

-516 ARAKQDED
+516 ARAKQDEE
-524 TRRYE
+524 TRRYN
-529 QDRNINNFYKTA
+529 QDRNVNNYYKLT

-551 NLDPTALANQFG
+551 NLDPVALANQFG

>member
-1 MVAVLLNGVDNA
+1 MTNNNKD
-13 NMSNTKQLK
+13 KLK
-22 QYARQMARK
+22 RYARQMAQK

-82 RDLEMAAKLMAGHLK
+82 KDLEMAAKLMAGHLK

-120 GGVPPFKETQN
+120 KGVPPFKETQN
-131 YVRNILGNKNKRF
+131 YVRNILGGKSPKQF

-156 QQPLQGQVQQ
+156 QTPLQGQIQQ
-166 GNLYYPQN
+166 AQNANLYYPQG
-174 IERIQNLQLPNPQTM
+174 IERVQNLQLPNPQTM
-189 RNTELEQRA
+189 RNAELEQRA
-198 IQGMSDFEAALDM
+198 VQGISDFETALDM
-211 FRRGLRS
+211 FRRGMRS

-240 GSFLPQDIRDVMNE
+240 GSFLPQDLRDVMNE
-254 AASVRPSNADIEAAN
+254 AASVRPSIQDVEAAN
-269 QRVSQQNKE
+269 QRVSQQNRE
-278 IQDAVAQREQALRD
+278 IQDVVGRREQALRD

-311 QRGGYQVNPNNAYN
+311 QRGGYYVDPQAAADAVATRGIGARLAGRY
-325 EMVSGVLGSAF
+325 
-336 SNQPYSGPSL
+336 Q
-346 DDIARRRYEAQIANQ
+346 DIPEPKDYAQARYEAQIANQ

-397 GEINTAELMKA
+397 GEMNTAELMKA

-416 NKMQQGANEKYL
+416 NGIQQGANEKYL
-428 EFLGKVAPNMITQ
+428 EFLGKVAPAMVNQ
-441 AGGIQRANINA
+441 AGGIQRASINA
-452 QSDTNRQAGV
+452 QSDANRQAGV

-484 DLTDTNI
+484 NLTDTNI
-491 AEAQMLAKKYGLDT
+491 AEAEMLAKKYGYDL
-505 NNMTQQDWIAL
+505 NNMTQQDWIAV
-516 ARAKQDED
+516 AKAKQDED

-529 QDRNINNFYKTA
+529 QDRNVNNWLKAT

-551 NLDPTALANQFG
+551 NLDPVALANQFG
-563 VSIDPAST
+563 INIDQNAS
-571 QIRPT
+571 QIRPVT
-576 VRTNQTLSPS
+576 RTNQTLTPS

-598 RNQMLEQEMNNNG
+598 RNQALEQEMQNNG

>member
-1 MVAVLLNGVDNA
+1 MTINKN
-13 NMSNTKQLK
+13 QLK

-68 TAKGMGFTAGVNPL
+68 TAKGMGFTAGINPL

-120 GGVPPFKETQN
+120 GGVPPFRETQN
-131 YVRNILGNKNKRF
+131 YVRNILGKNNNNKRI
-144 KTKEALAQVSTN
+144 KTKEVLAQVSTN
-156 QQPLQGQVQQ
+156 QRPLQGQIQQ
-166 GNLYYPQN
+166 SNLSYPQG
-174 IERIQNLQLPNPQTM
+174 IERVQNLQLPNPQTM
-189 RNTELEQRA
+189 RNPELEQRA

-254 AASVRPSNADIEAAN
+254 AAAVRPSNADIEAVN

-278 IQDAVAQREQALRD
+278 IQDTVAQREQALRD

-311 QRGGYQVNPNNAYN
+311 QRGGYYLDPDVAVNSL
-325 EMVSGVLGSAF
+325 MGDTVLGIINDKPEMIKGYEDAVR
-336 SNQPYSGPSL
+336 
-346 DDIARRRYEAQIANQ
+346 ARYQAQIANQ

-408 MQANQAAV
+408 MQANQATV
-416 NKMQQGANEKYL
+416 NNMQKGANEKYL
-428 EFLGKVAPNMITQ
+428 EFLGKVVPDMVTQ
-441 AGGIQRANINA
+441 AGGVQRAGINA
-452 QSDTNRQAGV
+452 QSDINRQAGV

-484 DLTDTNI
+484 NLTDTNI
-491 AEAQMLAKKYGLDT
+491 AEAQMLARKYGYDL
-505 NNMTQQDWIAL
+505 NNMTQQDWIAV
-516 ARAKQDED
+516 AKAKQDED

-576 VRTNQTLSPS
+576 VRTNQALSPS

>member
-1 MVAVLLNGVDNA
+1 
-13 NMSNTKQLK
+13 
-22 QYARQMARK
+22 MAQK

-52 AKSGA
+52 AKSSA

-131 YVRNILGNKNKRF
+131 YVRNILGNKNKRI

-189 RNTELEQRA
+189 RNPELEQRA
-198 IQGMSDFEAALDM
+198 VQGMSDFEAALDM

-240 GSFLPQDIRDVMNE
+240 GSFLPQDVRDIMNE
-254 AASVRPSNADIEAAN
+254 AAAVRPSNADIEAAN

-278 IQDAVAQREQALRD
+278 IQNTLTQREQALRD

-297 YLAQRQDIANNPAL
+297 YLAQRQDIANNPTL
-311 QRGGYQVNPNNAYN
+311 QRGGYYLDPRDAELAIRGRTAIGLATGRPDMIGNAN
-325 EMVSGVLGSAF
+325 
-336 SNQPYSGPSL
+336 
-346 DDIARRRYEAQIANQ
+346 DIARARYEAQIANQ

-397 GEINTAELMKA
+397 GDINTAELMKA
-408 MQANQAAV
+408 MQSNQATV
-416 NKMQQGANEKYL
+416 NNMQKDANEKYL
-428 EFLGKVAPNMITQ
+428 EFLGKVVPDMVTQ
-441 AGGIQRANINA
+441 AGGVQRAGINA

-491 AEAQMLAKKYGLDT
+491 AEAQMLARKYGYDL

-529 QDRNINNFYKTA
+529 QDRNINNYYKT
-541 TGLGAASQVY
+541 TMGLGAASQVY

-563 VSIDPAST
+563 IPIDPAST